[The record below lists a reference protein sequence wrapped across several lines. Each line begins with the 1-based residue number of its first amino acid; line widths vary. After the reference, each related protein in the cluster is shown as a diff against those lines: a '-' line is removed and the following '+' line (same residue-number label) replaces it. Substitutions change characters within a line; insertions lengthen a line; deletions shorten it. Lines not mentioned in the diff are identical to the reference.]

1 MTAFLAL
8 LRRDLLV
15 ASRNAPMLLMATL
28 TQPILVVLVFGN
40 ILPRLGLVAD
50 EFRTVREAGGDL
62 RHVSLNAPSLED
74 VYIHLTGR
82 ELRE

>member
-1 MTAFLAL
+1 VPGVIRVETMERAADDDGLERLRLFIEPADGL
-8 LRRDLLV
+8 LDRVFRAVRD
-15 ASRNAPMLLMATL
+15 
-28 TQPILVVLVFGN
+28 
-40 ILPRLGLVAD
+40 
-50 EFRTVREAGGDL
+50 GGGEL